1 MWFAA
6 KRRQRNINSDNTVNN
21 SNNNSKANGRWK
33 EGPHVRAEHPL
44 NLSISLSGGRDTNKD
59 SRSNCE

>member
-6 KRRQRNINSDNTVNN
+6 KRRQRNINSDNTGNN
-21 SNNNSKANGRWK
+21 NNNSKANGRWK